1 MDELQQDQY
10 VVFVRERNRDKDV
23 SSLMERELVACGSYE
38 EARWVRREYGQKSR
52 DVIIRYVGAAG
63 GGD

>member
-1 MDELQQDQY
+1 MDEFQQDCY
-10 VVFVRERNRDKDV
+10 VVFVRDKEIRAPH
-23 SSLMERELVACGSYE
+23 MIERELVSCNSYE

-52 DVIIRYVGAAG
+52 DVIIRYVGASG

>member
-1 MDELQQDQY
+1 MDELQQDRY
-10 VVFVRERNRDKDV
+10 VVFVRDKDRGAPH
-23 SSLMERELVACGSYE
+23 LIERELVSCVSYE

-52 DVIIRYVGAAG
+52 DVIIRYVGTAG